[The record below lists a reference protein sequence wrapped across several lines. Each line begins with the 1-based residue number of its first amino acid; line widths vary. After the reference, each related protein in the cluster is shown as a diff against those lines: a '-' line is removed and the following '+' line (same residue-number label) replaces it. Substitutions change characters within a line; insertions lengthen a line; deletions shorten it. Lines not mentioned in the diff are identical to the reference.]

1 MQYTD
6 KWKLRPPE
14 LIIALDDLD
23 FSFLPEEAETTKQM
37 WQEGK
42 HIADIAAKLKR
53 DMDEVAI
60 LIMHLARQGLVE
72 RRRMGV
78 FGK

>member
-1 MQYTD
+1 MQYND

-23 FSFLPEEAETTKQM
+23 FSFIPEEAETTKQM

-42 HIADIAAKLKR
+42 HIADIAEKLKR
-53 DMDEVAI
+53 DMDEVAV
-60 LIMHLARQGLVE
+60 LIMHMARRGEIE
-72 RRRMGV
+72 RRKTGV
-78 FGK
+78 FGI